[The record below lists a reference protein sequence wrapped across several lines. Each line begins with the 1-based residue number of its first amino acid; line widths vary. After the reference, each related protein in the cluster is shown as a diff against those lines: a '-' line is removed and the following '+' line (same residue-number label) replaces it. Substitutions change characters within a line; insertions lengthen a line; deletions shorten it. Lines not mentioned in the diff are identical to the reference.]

1 MSPDLDPVARADR
14 RRALLADL
22 GADAAVQEEL
32 SVYLREHYERLP
44 QKGDESGVDDEPQ
57 VPFWR
62 GYVEEAGRDGVAK
75 ALRRRF
81 PQLGFPIGEGL
92 SQLSEYREATR
103 KGQFGRD
110 GEIRLGLEKEEL
122 LSLSLSE
129 GFAGAVPVLVARH
142 RPDFVRLVR
151 ALTARNEPEAVPDAM
166 GACLVKGLADWDR
179 VAAYRAAW
187 EKQLGRAATAEEWSA
202 EMASGLAPRKELWQD
217 RLILLSDGPYSAV
230 PAAELGLDEAE
241 WRERSLALRLAH
253 ESFHY
258 LTLRLAG
265 SIRSH
270 LLDELVAD
278 YAGLTAAFGRY
289 EAGRALRFL
298 GLDRLP
304 AVRPEGRLAV
314 YRGDLS
320 DGAVAVLSRLVAQAS
335 ANLERRAPDAAPD
348 ASAARARLLALAELG
363 LDGIAGDALGE
374 RLGAGAPAA
383 PRRSF
388 RWLSNAASLDEVAR
402 AAADLDAWAVSC
414 VVADGARRNL
424 LLAFDELASNVVKY
438 SRGATLFEVR
448 ARRAATDGVLL
459 AIEDDGPR
467 FDPWALAE
475 PDTDLALA
483 DREPGGLGI
492 HLVKRLARRVSF
504 RYVRGRNR
512 VVVEVAPAE
521 RS

>member
-1 MSPDLDPVARADR
+1 MSLDPDR
-14 RRALLADL
+14 RRALLAEL
-22 GADAAVQEEL
+22 GADADVQAEL
-32 SVYLREHYERLP
+32 SVYLQSHYEKLSP
-44 QKGDESGVDDEPQ
+44 KGDEPGLADEPQ
-57 VPFWR
+57 VSFWR
-62 GYVEEAGRDGVAK
+62 SYVEEAGRDGVAR

-103 KGQFGRD
+103 KGLFDREGPV
-110 GEIRLGLEKEEL
+110 RLGLENEQL
-122 LSLSLSE
+122 LSLSMSE

-179 VAAYRAAW
+179 VAAYRRDW
-187 EKQLGRAATAEEWSA
+187 EARLGRAAGAEEWSA
-202 EMASGLAPRKELWQD
+202 EMAAGLAPRKELWQD

-230 PAAELGLDEAE
+230 PAGEVGLPDAE

-278 YAGLTAAFGRY
+278 YAGLVAAFGRY
-289 EAGRALRFL
+289 DARRALRFL

-304 AVRPEGRLAV
+304 EIRPEGRLAV
-314 YRGDLS
+314 YRGSLS
-320 DGAVAVLSRLVAQAS
+320 DQALAPLARLVARAA
-335 ANLERRAPDAAPD
+335 ANLERFAPAALADPG
-348 ASAARARLLALAELG
+348 AARDRLLALAALG
-363 LDGIAGDALGE
+363 LDGLADESWGDG
-374 RLGAGAPAA
+374 PAA
-383 PRRSF
+383 TAEARTRKALELRFASP
-388 RWLSNAASLDEVAR
+388 SLDDVAL
-402 AAADLDAWAVSC
+402 AATALDDWAGVCGLS
-414 VVADGARRNL
+414 DGARRNL

-438 SRGATLFEVR
+438 SRGASELLVR
-448 ARRAATDGVLL
+448 VRRAPADGVLL
-459 AIEDDGPR
+459 LVEDDGPR
-467 FDPWALAE
+467 FDPWARDA
-475 PDTDLALA
+475 PDTTLGLDE
-483 DREPGGLGI
+483 REPGGLGV

-504 RYVRGRNR
+504 RYLHGRNR